1 MSDLEATFMIIP
13 PFLPHD
19 QYARGVVVCCKGAVA
34 SLFAGFSYF
43 TLLSLGRLCLIRS
56 LAEVASLAQIELH
69 VHVAGLSALLA

>member
-1 MSDLEATFMIIP
+1 MVTIRYRYD
-13 PFLPHD
+13 HDD
-19 QYARGVVVCCKGAVA
+19 QYARGVVVCCKGAVD